1 MKYKGKELI
10 LGGQYYTHSKTGQEY
25 NKKKKK
31 NFRPMSV
38 MNFNSKISIKYWQT
52 EFNNISKRSYAMI
65 KSISSQG
72 SRDGLP

>member
-1 MKYKGKELI
+1 
-10 LGGQYYTHSKTGQEY
+10 
-25 NKKKKK
+25 
-31 NFRPMSV
+31 MSV